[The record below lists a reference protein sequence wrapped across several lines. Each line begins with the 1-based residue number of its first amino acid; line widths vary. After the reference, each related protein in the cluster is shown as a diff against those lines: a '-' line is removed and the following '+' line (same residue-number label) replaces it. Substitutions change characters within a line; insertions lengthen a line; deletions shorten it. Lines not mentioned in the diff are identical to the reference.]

1 MKKALVII
9 GIILIGFVIA
19 GIIIFNQKNQQANTA
34 VYYYMPAWSEDYA
47 NELQIP
53 ASAIKDKPPI
63 YVHNV
68 MFGFSLVTQEGG
80 KYNNIHYTFTN
91 TSDKNIEDF
100 HITYKL
106 PDGKDFTVGGV
117 SRYLKVL
124 PPGESSGGL
133 VPLKKEYTAEMLT
146 LEKLTIVLDDNG
158 KKITLDYDY
167 PTQIYKWT
175 EKN

>member
-34 VYYYMPAWSEDYA
+34 VYYYMPAWSEYYA

-68 MFGFSLVTQEGG
+68 MFGFSLVTQDLSL
-80 KYNNIHYTFTN
+80 IH
-91 TSDKNIEDF
+91 I
-100 HITYKL
+100 
-106 PDGKDFTVGGV
+106 
-117 SRYLKVL
+117 
-124 PPGESSGGL
+124 
-133 VPLKKEYTAEMLT
+133 
-146 LEKLTIVLDDNG
+146 
-158 KKITLDYDY
+158 
-167 PTQIYKWT
+167 
-175 EKN
+175 